1 MHAVHVP
8 APAGDV
14 LPAAHAAHV
23 LAMLAPA
30 AAEYLPAAQSVQ
42 LEPPDARL
50 LCFPLPHVMHAAALP
65 CKLQRPGLVSF
76 SELRGA
82 VRCGVQQA
90 LAYGKR

>member
-1 MHAVHVP
+1 MLRPVGHFAHDEPLLYASAAQWPEEGSALVAVQP
-8 APAGDV
+8 
-14 LPAAHAAHV
+14 LPAQ
-23 LAMLAPA
+23 P
-30 AAEYLPAAQSVQ
+30 VQ
-42 LEPPDARL
+42 LVPPDARS
-50 LCFPLPHVMHAAALP
+50 LCFPLPQVMHAAALP